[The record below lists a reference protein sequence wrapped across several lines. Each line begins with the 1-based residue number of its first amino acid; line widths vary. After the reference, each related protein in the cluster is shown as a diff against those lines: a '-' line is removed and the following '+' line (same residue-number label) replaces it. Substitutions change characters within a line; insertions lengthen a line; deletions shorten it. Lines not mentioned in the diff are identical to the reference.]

1 MAISASL
8 IQPGHWR
15 PSFGAISS
23 ATASPPHLSWRRSI
37 VTGLCGAYTN
47 DTPTMPGTR
56 TWDIRLRSTM
66 RLWRSTAPRPITGD
80 PAWSRESVRA
90 RGAAPERLTRHVAH
104 GVDAMWA
111 DVERDVGLFVV
122 APPLLEHLF
131 DPTKH
136 RAALGRLALGILE

>member
-23 ATASPPHLSWRRSI
+23 ATASRPHLSWRRSI

-66 RLWRSTAPRPITGD
+66 LLWRSTAPRPITGD
-80 PAWSRESVRA
+80 PSGWRESVRA
-90 RGAAPERLTRHVAH
+90 LGVALERLERHFDH
-104 GVDAMWA
+104 LVDAM
-111 DVERDVGLFVV
+111 
-122 APPLLEHLF
+122 
-131 DPTKH
+131 
-136 RAALGRLALGILE
+136 